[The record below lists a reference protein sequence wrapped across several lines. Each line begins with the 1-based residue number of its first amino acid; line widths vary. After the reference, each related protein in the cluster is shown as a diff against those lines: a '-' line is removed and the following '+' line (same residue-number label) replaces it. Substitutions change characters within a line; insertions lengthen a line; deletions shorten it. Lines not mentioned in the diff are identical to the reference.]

1 MALMAVEWLYGCCRG
16 GGERKGEDPRGD
28 ARRIGEE
35 TKRGRSR
42 CCVAEGPLR
51 VPRFPGVRG
60 RKTPT
65 PEDGDKKALHGAQGD
80 GVPKQAKRMGAPR
93 PADALR
99 EKPVQH
105 RCFRESKTPCPRPKP
120 IALGTGFE
128 ESGAVR
134 SGRGEPCS

>member
-1 MALMAVEWLYGCCRG
+1 MALMAVEWLCGCCRG
-16 GGERKGEDPRGD
+16 GGERKGKDPRGD

-60 RKTPT
+60 GETPT
-65 PEDGDKKALHGAQGD
+65 PEDRDKEALHGAQGD

-105 RCFRESKTPCPRPKP
+105 RCFRESKAPCPRPKP